1 MTSQIKYIGR
11 RLFYSI
17 LTVLVLTTITFLLMQ
32 LLPGD
37 PFLGNKA
44 LNAEVKAALV
54 EKYGLNEPVWIQY
67 GIYLKNV
74 FCGDLG
80 TSIIS
85 GRQVTDIIAQAFPVS
100 LELGLR
106 ALVFA
111 VIWGLLFGVIAALK
125 RGTKWDTLTM
135 SIVLL
140 GTSIP
145 SFIMGALLQYFLGIV
160 LLQATGIRFFAI
172 MGWSGENSKILP
184 SFALAFGTVSVVA
197 RLMRTSMLDVLGQD
211 YIRTAKVKGIGK
223 YNLVVHH
230 CLRNAL
236 LPVVTVLGPVSA
248 ILLTGTFAVEHVFS
262 IPGLGKY
269 FVDSV
274 QSNDYPVIVG
284 TTLFFGAFLVL
295 CNLIVDI
302 LNSLIDPR
310 LKLGGND
317 NGKF

>member
-1 MTSQIKYIGR
+1 MNSQMSYISR

-17 LTVLVLTTITFLLMQ
+17 LTVWFLTTVTFLLMQ
-32 LLPGD
+32 MLPGD

-44 LNAEVKAALV
+44 LNTDVRAALF
-54 EKYGLNEPVWIQY
+54 EKYGLNKSAWTQY
-67 GIYLKNV
+67 GIYIKNILS
-74 FCGDLG
+74 GDLG

-85 GRQVTDIIAQAFPVS
+85 GRKVTDIIAQAFPVS
-100 LELGLR
+100 LELGIRSLI
-106 ALVFA
+106 FA
-111 VIWGLLFGVIAALK
+111 VIWGLLFGVIAALNQ
-125 RGTKWDTLTM
+125 GTKWDTLTM
-135 SIVLL
+135 VIVLL
-140 GTSIP
+140 GISVP

-160 LLQATGIRFFAI
+160 LFQSTGIRFFAI
-172 MGWSGENSKILP
+172 MGWNGENSKILP
-184 SFALAFGTVSVVA
+184 SFALALGTVSAVA

-223 YNLVVHH
+223 YNLVIHH

-248 ILLTGTFAVEHVFS
+248 VLMTGTFAVEHIFS

-284 TTLFFGAFLVL
+284 TTLFFGVFLVI

-302 LNSLIDPR
+302 LNSFIDPR
-310 LKLGGND
+310 LKLGGE
-317 NGKF
+317 